1 MKESEKLA
9 LRITRREVQGAKI
22 DRALFFKESM
32 RLAHEVNNERIRREE
47 AQVHPPRPPKDE
59 FPREKGL
66 NVSSKKVSCRFL
78 FGILI
83 TTNVIATAVYCYY
96 ILNLFELVN

>member
-9 LRITRREVQGAKI
+9 ITIIQREVQGAKI
-22 DRALFFKESM
+22 DSALFFKESM
-32 RLAHEVNNERIRREE
+32 QLAHEVNNERIRREK

-66 NVSSKKVSCRFL
+66 NVSNIKNSSHFWG
-78 FGILI
+78 GIVF
-83 TTNVIATAVYCYY
+83 TTSVIATAVYCYY
-96 ILNLFELVN
+96 ILILFELVN